1 MPLPLLIFM
10 TFVLLLAAA
19 VDLFGTFHVA
29 DRPTD
34 RPTDHRL
41 PKVTFHAVI
50 RPIHFLCVTVDSYK
64 AELQKSETVE

>member
-29 DRPTD
+29 D